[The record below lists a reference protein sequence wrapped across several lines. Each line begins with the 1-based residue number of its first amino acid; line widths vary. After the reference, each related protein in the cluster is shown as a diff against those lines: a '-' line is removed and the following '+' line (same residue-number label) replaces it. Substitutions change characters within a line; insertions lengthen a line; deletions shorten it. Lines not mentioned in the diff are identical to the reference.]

1 MFAAPTILGG
11 VDSMALSHNPD
22 RLFGPPD
29 LGRQLLIGH
38 RPEQRQ
44 LRVGPGPA
52 ADPSRK
58 WARGPG

>member
-1 MFAAPTILGG
+1 MITAPAILGG
-11 VDSMALSHNPD
+11 VDSMAQSLDPD
-22 RLFGPPD
+22 RLFGPPN

-44 LRVGPGPA
+44 LRVGPGLA
-52 ADPSRK
+52 ADPSKK